1 MELPTHNYKKGMQL
15 KNLVLLHQKQL
26 VPSQQYV
33 TITMLD
39 FFYCGVYRK
48 HKEAILKLVEFFG
61 EFFLDAKNTFPF
73 SQLHSSYT
81 YLFSIVL
88 CLMPL

>member
-1 MELPTHNYKKGMQL
+1 MYQSLTTCNFEIVKYLQHFSVTRAHTERSIVLSINQIHILKYVESMELPIHNYKKGMQL

-39 FFYCGVYRK
+39 FFLLWCV
-48 HKEAILKLVEFFG
+48 
-61 EFFLDAKNTFPF
+61 
-73 SQLHSSYT
+73 
-81 YLFSIVL
+81 
-88 CLMPL
+88 